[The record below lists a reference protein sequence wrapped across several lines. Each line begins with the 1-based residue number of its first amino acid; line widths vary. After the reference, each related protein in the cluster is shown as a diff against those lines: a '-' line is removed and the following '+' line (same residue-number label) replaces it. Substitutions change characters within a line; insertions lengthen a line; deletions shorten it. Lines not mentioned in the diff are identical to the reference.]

1 MLLFFASLLEELLRR
16 FECEAGGSLVV
27 ATLCLL
33 EASAA
38 GLTET
43 ELRQLLADEESLMPP
58 APFDEKGMTELR
70 QLLAD
75 EESLMPPAPFDEKGM
90 REQAFPGV
98 VLNSSNQ
105 LTVI

>member
-58 APFDEKGMTELR
+58 APFDEKGM
-70 QLLAD
+70 
-75 EESLMPPAPFDEKGM
+75 
-90 REQAFPGV
+90 REQAFPEV